1 MVRDAQHGKLDDAA
15 ACLQRMK
22 AYCPEWRVRRATDFL
37 AEVRTPSR
45 GVAAPPPVP
54 KTFPACL
61 AHVERV
67 GLPPWHPGF
76 MAAVDDDPAT
86 CNAVDLDDAV
96 AVLRHRLA
104 VKCAATIQRIHTHS
118 AAGNQDGVTASLAQA
133 QLQCTPQQLATLEQ
147 QLRRDIP
154 DGSE

>member
-1 MVRDAQHGKLDDAA
+1 MVRDAQNGRLDDAA

-22 AYCPEWRVRRATDFL
+22 VYCPEWRVRRAADFL
-37 AEVRTPSR
+37 AKVRAGSW
-45 GVAAPPPVP
+45 GVAVPPPVP

-76 MAAVDDDPAT
+76 MAAVDVDPHK
-86 CNAVDLDDAV
+86 CNEVDLDDAV

-104 VKCAATIQRIHTHS
+104 LKCAATIQRIHQDS
-118 AAGNQDGVTASLAQA
+118 AAGNQDGVAASLAQA
-133 QLQCTPQQLATLEQ
+133 QLQCTPQQLAALEK
-147 QLRRDIP
+147 QLRQDVP
-154 DGSE
+154 DGGE